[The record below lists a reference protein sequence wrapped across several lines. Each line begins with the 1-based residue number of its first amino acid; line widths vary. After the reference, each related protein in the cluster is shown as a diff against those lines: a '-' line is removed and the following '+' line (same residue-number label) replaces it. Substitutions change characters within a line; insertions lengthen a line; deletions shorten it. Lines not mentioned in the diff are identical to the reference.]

1 MRSAVLFC
9 AVGTLVVCGVAC
21 NMAWADS
28 ISYDAFSIRNNGV
41 ANELSEGTVEF
52 ITPGPGDKGGYGTS
66 YFDGDTFAD
75 LVSMSFVIE
84 NAAGPWMPYINIWIT
99 DGAGNYAVIANE
111 PSNMPLAAYVPGG
124 QATNGTLV
132 SVNFADMG
140 YRIYE
145 TVQTPPGAANYAW
158 LGGDQNITYAE
169 LVAYGYQIANPN
181 PGTPWGGTGAPRT
194 GYGFNFVYG
203 DTLSNYVSG
212 NEGYIISDITINGIT
227 ATPVPEPASMALLGA
242 GLVGLVAT
250 RARKKRF

>member
-1 MRSAVLFC
+1 
-9 AVGTLVVCGVAC
+9 
-21 NMAWADS
+21 MAWADS
-28 ISYDAFSIRNNGV
+28 ISYDAFSIRAGGV

-52 ITPGPGDKGGYGTS
+52 ITPAGGDKGGYGTT
-66 YFDGDTFAD
+66 YFDGDTFSE

-84 NAAGPWMPYINIWIT
+84 NAAGPWMPYINVWIT
-99 DGAGNYAVIANE
+99 DGLGHYAIIANE
-111 PSNMPLAAYVPGG
+111 PSNMPLATYVPGG

-145 TVQTPPGAANYAW
+145 TGGDYSW

-169 LVAYGYQIANPN
+169 LANFVIGQPN
-181 PGTPWGGTGAPRT
+181 PVPGVVGTGAPRG

-212 NEGYIISDITINGIT
+212 NDGYIISDITINGIS

-242 GLVGLVAT
+242 GLMGLVAT